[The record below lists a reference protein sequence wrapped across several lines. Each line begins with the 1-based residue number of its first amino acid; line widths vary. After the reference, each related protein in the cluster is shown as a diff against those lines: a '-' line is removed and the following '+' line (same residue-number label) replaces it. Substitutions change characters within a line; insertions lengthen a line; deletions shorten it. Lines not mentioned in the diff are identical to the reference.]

1 MQLLCVQ
8 GVDIGRSDFLP
19 GLPRVVSV
27 SLLLRFLAS
36 HDRRS
41 CCCCCCRSSSSS
53 SLLIDVQLCVLFLRS
68 LKMQGRRSEVEEGTS
83 LAAVFEQTRSY
94 CLFPSLRCKN
104 VGQRC
109 NKQARRSLLLTVED
123 CRRSNDRTSGILRQ
137 SCRERKNEGLDTRCR
152 RREKGIQPQSEGT
165 TDSKILIIL

>member
-1 MQLLCVQ
+1 VASLQESDANVRRAPCVQLLCVQ

-41 CCCCCCRSSSSS
+41 CCCCRSSSSS

-68 LKMQGRRSEVEEGTS
+68 LKMQGTRSEMEEGTS
-83 LAAVFEQTRSY
+83 LAAVFEQRRSY
-94 CLFPSLRCKN
+94 CLFPSMRM
-104 VGQRC
+104 QE
-109 NKQARRSLLLTVED
+109 RRSEM
-123 CRRSNDRTSGILRQ
+123 
-137 SCRERKNEGLDTRCR
+137 
-152 RREKGIQPQSEGT
+152 
-165 TDSKILIIL
+165 

>member
-1 MQLLCVQ
+1 VASLQESDANVRRAPCLQLLCVQ

-27 SLLLRFLAS
+27 SLPLRFLAS

-41 CCCCCCRSSSSS
+41 CCCCCRRSSSSSS

-68 LKMQGRRSEVEEGTS
+68 LKMQGRRSEMEEGTS

-94 CLFPSLRCKN
+94 CLFPRLKM
-104 VGQRC
+104 QE
-109 NKQARRSLLLTVED
+109 RRSEM
-123 CRRSNDRTSGILRQ
+123 
-137 SCRERKNEGLDTRCR
+137 
-152 RREKGIQPQSEGT
+152 
-165 TDSKILIIL
+165 